1 MKCSCCRTYTKWLYR
16 VVVDGTELFLC
27 PKCIEL
33 PHRAIV
39 DRTMNPLEI
48 VEMHKQGKTFA
59 EIGRYF
65 GVTRQRVHQIYK
77 QWEYEQND

>member
-1 MKCSCCRTYTKWLYR
+1 MQCSYCRIYTKWLYKM
-16 VVVDGTELFLC
+16 VVDGMELFLC

-33 PHRAIV
+33 PHKVVTGR
-39 DRTMNPLEI
+39 MNMPLE
-48 VEMHKQGKTFA
+48 VVTMHKQGKTFA

-77 QWEYEQND
+77 QLEHEQTD